1 MYSKDRYKS
10 TIGFV
15 DLLFNVLVGFVFLFL
30 VAFIL
35 INPITKKSD
44 ITKKAEFIIQLTW
57 PDESS
62 DDIDLWVMD
71 PQGNKIGFNNKENGL
86 LNLERDDL
94 GQSNDIV
101 IIQGTPHIIKKN
113 EEITSIRGIVP
124 GTYHISVHYY
134 SQYNKAN
141 GAVPITVT
149 VIKIN
154 PYKEVYKEQK
164 KISKEGQT
172 VNFIRFE
179 VSDTGA
185 IFGLEKS
192 STSAV
197 GDHGKQYYQSQGG
210 PYK

>member
-1 MYSKDRYKS
+1 M
-10 TIGFV
+10 
-15 DLLFNVLVGFVFLFL
+15 
-30 VAFIL
+30 
-35 INPITKKSD
+35 INPVNKKAD
-44 ITKKAEFIIQLTW
+44 ITKKAEFIIQLNW
-57 PDESS
+57 PDGSS

-124 GTYHISVHYY
+124 GTYYISVHYY
-134 SQYNKAN
+134 SQFNKAN

-197 GDHGKQYYQSQGG
+197 GDHGRQYRQSQGG